1 MHLNHVKNTSFR
13 VKSQAKE
20 HADRYKKG
28 ESILSLAKQ
37 NHYPPYLFARSIVEE
52 ITHFRGRKGLTDV
65 MRDPVGRLGDASIIL
80 EAYRD
85 SEQVKSII
93 YHEEMRRDTFSNT
106 PVQEAPITRL
116 AKEVMDIISRDP
128 MYGPKHDAERSRV
141 GIEYEIIL
149 QQCLRSMEIPFETE
163 EQLRERGSARTPD
176 ILLSIP
182 VGVQVPNSEGGGSD
196 WKVVCWIDSKALFGD
211 EATHKDTIKGQAES
225 YVHRFGPGLVLY
237 WFGHAPVE
245 RLDDSQGDIVIC
257 GWKLPDKLLLPS
269 GEIVREGQTAR
280 SLLHPSN

>member
-1 MHLNHVKNTSFR
+1 MHLNHVKNASYR

-20 HADRYKKG
+20 HADRYKQG
-28 ESILSLAKQ
+28 ESILSLARQ
-37 NHYPPYLFARSIVEE
+37 NHYPPYLFARCIVEE
-52 ITHFRGRKGLTDV
+52 ITNFRGRKGLTDA
-65 MRDPVGRLGDASIIL
+65 MRDPVGRLGDASVIL
-80 EAYRD
+80 EAYRA
-85 SEQVKSII
+85 SEQVESI
-93 YHEEMRRDTFSNT
+93 YHEQIRRETFSNQ
-106 PVQEAPITRL
+106 PVPEAPLTRL
-116 AKEVMDIISRDP
+116 ATEVIDIMARDP

-149 QQCLRSMEIPFETE
+149 EQCLRATGIPFETE

-182 VGVQVPNSEGGGSD
+182 VGVQVSNSEGGTD

-211 EATHKDTIKGQAES
+211 EGTHKDTIQGQAES

-257 GWKLPDKLLLPS
+257 GWKLPDELLLPS